1 MGFYFCAKPAS
12 AYNQDSDTQE
22 FPMST
27 ATHLMTAEE
36 LIKLPRGQ
44 YRYELVKGELLTMSP
59 AGGEHGAVIMNLS
72 APLATHVKAQKLGRV
87 FGAETG
93 FKLEADPDTVLAP
106 DISFVRRGRLD
117 TLPRNYPEIVPDLVV
132 EVISPSERKS
142 KVAKKAEQWLS
153 FGVKSVWLVRPDN
166 QTVEIISAERK
177 SKILGQSDILVDSLV
192 PGFKILVKTIFE

>member
-1 MGFYFCAKPAS
+1 
-12 AYNQDSDTQE
+12 
-22 FPMST
+22 MSIQ
-27 ATHLMTAEE
+27 THLMTADD
-36 LIKLPRGQ
+36 LIRLPRGR

-106 DISFVRRGRLD
+106 DISFVRQGRLD
-117 TLPRNYPEIVPDLVV
+117 TVPRNYPEIVPDLVV

-142 KVAKKAEQWLS
+142 KVTKKAKQWLS
-153 FGVKSVWLVRPDN
+153 FGVKSLWLVRPDN
-166 QTVEIISAERK
+166 LNTRRLSN
-177 SKILGQSDILVDSLV
+177 GD
-192 PGFKILVKTIFE
+192 